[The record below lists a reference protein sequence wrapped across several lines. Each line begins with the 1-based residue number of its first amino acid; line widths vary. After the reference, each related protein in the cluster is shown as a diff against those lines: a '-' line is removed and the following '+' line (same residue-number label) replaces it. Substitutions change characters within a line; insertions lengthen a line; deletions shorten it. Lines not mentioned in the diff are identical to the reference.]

1 MTFPTLTPT
10 RRDDSRLWTQVGGRS
25 SSDDHGTLGALR
37 VVARGNGEPAGV
49 ELRQGG
55 VDDLLTV
62 DDETLMRHVTR
73 GDAAAFAELH
83 ARLSPMV
90 LLRLRRRCAD
100 AEVVADVLQETFTAV
115 WQSAGTWDGRGQ
127 VSGWVWTIAAR
138 RLVDA
143 FRRRAVRE
151 GTALRA
157 RVAEGPVV
165 GAPSAESTVMDGLLA
180 GPLEGA
186 LEQLSP
192 QLREVLQ
199 MTVLDGLSTREAAV
213 VLGVPE
219 GTVKARAFRARAAL
233 RQALA

>member
-1 MTFPTLTPT
+1 M
-10 RRDDSRLWTQVGGRS
+10 
-25 SSDDHGTLGALR
+25 
-37 VVARGNGEPAGV
+37 
-49 ELRQGG
+49 
-55 VDDLLTV
+55 DDLLTV
-62 DDETLMRHVTR
+62 DDETLMRRVAR
-73 GDAAAFAELH
+73 GDAAAFAQLH
-83 ARLSPMV
+83 ARLAPMV

-100 AEVVADVLQETFTAV
+100 ADMVADVLQESFTAV

-127 VSGWVWTIAAR
+127 VAGWVWTIAAR

-151 GTALRA
+151 GTAQ
-157 RVAEGPVV
+157 RVQLAEGPTH
-165 GAPSAESTVMDGLLA
+165 GAPSAETVVMDGLLA

-186 LEQLSP
+186 LDRLSP

-233 RQALA
+233 RQALS